1 MPTGLPGRQVVAATG
16 YRLTG
21 NTTAFALDAP
31 SAGVAVLTE
40 AYEEGNFRVTVNGAP
55 APYFRV
61 NHAFCG
67 VPIPQAGHFLVRF
80 EYWPRRLTL
89 ALWLSAAGLA
99 LLAAGAAWL
108 RHSRPA
114 PIL

>member
-1 MPTGLPGRQVVAATG
+1 MPQRKIVPAGG

-21 NTTAFALDAP
+21 NTTTFTINAP
-31 SAGVAVLTE
+31 ARGLAVLTE
-40 AYEEGNFRVTVNGAP
+40 AFEEGNFRVTVNGAP

-67 VPIPQAGHFLVRF
+67 VPIPEAGHFIVRF

-89 ALWLSAAGLA
+89 ALWLSAAGFT

-108 RHSRPA
+108 LASRPA
-114 PIL
+114 PAA